1 MHTLVCIS
9 APGVALRGGHANV
22 EHVSEKSIVD
32 LIKQVTTGLEGLA
45 GIMANPESVAFAS
58 VRASF
63 EELEA
68 AMNRKAAIDAS
79 FAWLANL
86 HEAGRLV
93 GSTSTSQYL
102 REKLGLSRNEAFN
115 RLRQGA
121 ALYDPVPE
129 PSPEP
134 PPSTETE
141 EQRLAREAE
150 ERRRAAEEEAAQR
163 RARQQAAEAS
173 AEKRRVIETELG
185 HLSEHADPGPNALR
199 EQALK
204 QATWRGVEDLRAWVR
219 DRVREANA
227 RGRKPDGSRDRLAA
241 WKKRFISFG
250 EQDADGGVRISGYLP
265 AAQAAAL
272 KAALSYNQSTTW
284 SEDGAEEEKD
294 KRSLGQRRAD
304 KLHEIVR
311 GHSADKE
318 PNRGGIGSVVVSVT
332 LPELEE
338 MGLDTSFPTNTG
350 VYLSPLDM
358 LVLGE
363 ASCDWITVHDDRG
376 ALLTLGRGKRTANLE
391 QRIALLV
398 TELTCSHPGCDH
410 PVDDCQIHHIIAW
423 VLSGRTDIEN
433 LTLLC
438 RMHHRD
444 NNDKRDGSRGM
455 GHAER
460 DPGSGRVGH
469 RAAGSSRVRL
479 NNSVAAGKSAAAR
492 IRRRHAPPEPDTDAL
507 FTV

>member
-1 MHTLVCIS
+1 
-9 APGVALRGGHANV
+9 
-22 EHVSEKSIVD
+22 
-32 LIKQVTTGLEGLA
+32 
-45 GIMANPESVAFAS
+45 MANPESVAFAA
-58 VRASF
+58 VHPSF
-63 EELEA
+63 EALET
-68 AMNRKAAIDAS
+68 AMNHKAAIDAS

-86 HEAGRLV
+86 HEAGRMV
-93 GSTSTSQYL
+93 GSTSTTQYL
-102 REKLGLSRNEAFN
+102 REKLGLSRAEAYN

-129 PSPEP
+129 PSPEAP
-134 PPSTETE
+134 PATESD
-141 EQRLAREAE
+141 EQRRAREAE
-150 ERRRAAEEEAAQR
+150 KRRRAAEEEAAQH
-163 RARQQAAEAS
+163 RARQAAAEAS
-173 AEKRRVIETELG
+173 AEKRRVIEAELD
-185 HLSEHADPGPNALR
+185 HLSEHADPGAHALR

-204 QATWRGVEDLRAWVR
+204 QSGWRGVEDLRAWVR

-227 RGRKPDGSRDRLAA
+227 RARTPDGTRDQLAA
-241 WKKRFISFG
+241 WKKRFISFSQ
-250 EQDADGGVRISGYLP
+250 QDADGGVRISGYLP

-272 KAALSYNQSTTW
+272 RAALSYNQSTTW
-284 SEDGAEEEKD
+284 SDRESDSESGGAEEKD

-338 MGLDTSFPTNTG
+338 MGLDSRFPTNTG
-350 VYLSPLDM
+350 IYLSPLDM

-363 ASCDWITVHDDRG
+363 ASCDWMTVHDERG

-398 TELTCSHPGCDH
+398 TELTCSHPGCDR
-410 PVDDCQIHHIIAW
+410 PVDECQIHHIIAW
-423 VLSGRTDIEN
+423 LLSGRTDIEN

-438 RMHHRD
+438 RLHHRD

-460 DPGSGRVGH
+460 DPASGRVGH
-469 RAAGSSRVRL
+469 RSAGSSTIRL
-479 NNSVAAGKSAAAR
+479 NNSVAAGKSASAR
-492 IRRRHAPPEPDTDAL
+492 IRRRHAPPDSESDAL

>member
-1 MHTLVCIS
+1 MHTLVCIF
-9 APGVALRGGHANV
+9 AFGVACLLGPAKI
-22 EHVSEKSIVD
+22 EHMSDTRVVD
-32 LIKQVTTGLEGLA
+32 LISQVTTGLEGLA
-45 GIMANPESVAFAS
+45 AIMASPESVAFAS

-63 EELEA
+63 EELEV

-86 HEAGRLV
+86 HEAGRVV
-93 GSTSTSQYL
+93 GSTSTTQYL

-129 PSPEP
+129 PAPEP
-134 PPSTETE
+134 PSATESE
-141 EQRLAREAE
+141 DQRLAREAE
-150 ERRRAAEEEAAQR
+150 ERRRAEEEAAAQR

-173 AEKRRVIETELG
+173 AEKRRIIEAELG
-185 HLSEHADPGPNALR
+185 HLSEHADPGANVLR
-199 EQALK
+199 EQSLK
-204 QATWRGVEDLRAWVR
+204 QAAWRGVEDLRAWVR

-227 RGRKPDGSRDRLAA
+227 RGRKPDGFRDRFAA
-241 WKKRFISFG
+241 AKKRYISFG
-250 EQDADGGVRISGYLP
+250 QQDADGGVRISGYLP

-284 SEDGAEEEKD
+284 SEEGDEGEKD

-311 GHSADKE
+311 GHSADAE

-332 LPELEE
+332 LSELEE
-338 MGLDTSFPTNTG
+338 MGLDTFVPTNTG

-410 PVDDCQIHHIIAW
+410 PVDDCQVHHIIAW
-423 VLSGRTDIEN
+423 ILSGRTDIEN

-469 RAAGSSRVRL
+469 RAAGSSKIRL
-479 NNSVAAGKSAAAR
+479 NNSVAAGKSASAR
-492 IRRRHAPPEPDTDAL
+492 IRRRYAPPDPDSDAL